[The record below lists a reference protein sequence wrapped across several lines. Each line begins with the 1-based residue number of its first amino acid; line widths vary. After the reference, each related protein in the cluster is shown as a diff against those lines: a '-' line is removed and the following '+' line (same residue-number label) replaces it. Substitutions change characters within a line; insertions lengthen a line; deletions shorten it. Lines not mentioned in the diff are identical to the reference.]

1 MIPINE
7 IGENNDSANTYPARS
22 SRYMRYRDK
31 LLENR
36 FTEADRRAGHFY
48 LEGAE
53 KTAFVINLYDDEY
66 GVTVLYGFASTAYM
80 AGDEDWLTH
89 YGSDDTSCQVRNIL
103 FISDENSE
111 ILADEK
117 ISMFYIQYKD
127 YPKDEILKLK
137 KERQKVFLDHFSHAL
152 KPLGFKKKNTKW
164 TKDLHNGT
172 ALSFE
177 AQKSAFSDQYYFN
190 VVVHKVSDFYA
201 QQSFERV
208 VMYESDIYNW
218 QLMPEEQIANLIQYS
233 LTKYIIPKI

>member
-1 MIPINE
+1 MNTINDD
-7 IGENNDSANTYPARS
+7 GDNNSANTYLQRS
-22 SRYMRYRDK
+22 PRYMRYRDR
-31 LLENR
+31 LLKNG
-36 FTEADRRAGHFY
+36 FLEADQRIGHFY
-48 LEGAE
+48 LEGTE
-53 KTAFVINLYDDEY
+53 KTAFVINLYDEEY

-103 FISDENSE
+103 FVCDENSE
-111 ILADEK
+111 IFANEM
-117 ISMFYIQYKD
+117 ISMFYNQYKD
-127 YPKDEILKLK
+127 YPKDDILKLK

-208 VMYESDIYNW
+208 VMYKSDIYNW
-218 QLMPEEQIANLIQYS
+218 QLMTEEQIANLIQHS